1 MRVWNKRGLFERP
14 VFPPQE
20 FFQMF
25 RRRLRIPWDGKS
37 QVLPSFPLG
46 RVFGASEGVLKF
58 ADFLHG
64 WRPRVF
70 SRGGGADEEPT
81 CRSIEAH
88 LRWLGKGIPVAAM
101 PTSCD
106 LPSDADQ
113 LQSRGPR
120 PPAASCCDLPSDA
133 DQLQYTIT
141 RIDCVLSCDLPS
153 DADQLQYRCCA
164 RTVAMVVTCP
174 QTRISYNL
182 SATHA
187 ASCIVVTCPQ
197 TRISYNSPVALG
209 GAFAGCDLPSD
220 ADQLQSIRRKNDTE
234 MCCDLPSDADQLQSG
249 LRTGRCTRVV
259 TCPQTRISYNSRR
272 RNL

>member
-1 MRVWNKRGLFERP
+1 MIYQGEAGRIWTPMRVWNKRGLFERP

-113 LQSRGPR
+113 LQYLARKALLGKDLRASRV
-120 PPAASCCDLPSDA
+120 
-133 DQLQYTIT
+133 
-141 RIDCVLSCDLPS
+141 RIIR
-153 DADQLQYRCCA
+153 A
-164 RTVAMVVTCP
+164 
-174 QTRISYNL
+174 
-182 SATHA
+182 
-187 ASCIVVTCPQ
+187 
-197 TRISYNSPVALG
+197 G
-209 GAFAGCDLPSD
+209 GGLAGRAFAFSPNRFPS
-220 ADQLQSIRRKNDTE
+220 
-234 MCCDLPSDADQLQSG
+234 G
-249 LRTGRCTRVV
+249 RTAYR
-259 TCPQTRISYNSRR
+259 
-272 RNL
+272 